1 MNIEERRLQVEQQKQ
16 ARVEHKARA
25 EAQLAELTELA
36 SQVLRY
42 EFVLTLVDKQQT
54 PAQRRAHEPI
64 GQSNRWHTTCTIAGM
79 TPAEFVTKFDL
90 AQYMFDGFD
99 QFGWFYT
106 KKEALARHTKDCT
119 EEFVRIM
126 SRLNW
131 DRCFDFETIM
141 TTLKA
146 GN

>member
-1 MNIEERRLQVEQQKQ
+1 
-16 ARVEHKARA
+16 
-25 EAQLAELTELA
+25 
-36 SQVLRY
+36 
-42 EFVLTLVDKQQT
+42 
-54 PAQRRAHEPI
+54 
-64 GQSNRWHTTCTIAGM
+64 M

-90 AQYMFDGFD
+90 AEYMFHGFD

-106 KKEALARHTKDCT
+106 KKQALARHTEDCT